1 MREIKQRR
9 RNICQIETTYLK
21 KSKYFERDMDL
32 ILKLNVRRFIRAY
45 EKDEFVQAAS
55 KHKQKLCRLGLNW
68 QNIENNLNAVNNLPG
83 KKLGNCEIDLL
94 SKGIDFGILPG
105 KFNFLQVRANVEKFY
120 QECRPFL
127 QQLHRTELKRL
138 LINQYSKLKPN
149 FFYKK
154 KEDEIVLTRKEKET
168 LRTLSKDTSI
178 IICKPDKGKWCS
190 GFRQNKLHQKGGYHF
205 KG

>member
-105 KFNFLQVRANVEKFY
+105 KFNFLQVREIGRAS
-120 QECRPFL
+120 CRE
-127 QQLHRTELKRL
+127 R
-138 LINQYSKLKPN
+138 
-149 FFYKK
+149 
-154 KEDEIVLTRKEKET
+154 V
-168 LRTLSKDTSI
+168 
-178 IICKPDKGKWCS
+178 
-190 GFRQNKLHQKGGYHF
+190 
-205 KG
+205 